1 LRTEVLIVE
10 DNPDTVE
17 LLTEILGRHPVALS
31 SVGLA
36 SQCLKAVEARRPDI
50 VLLDYR
56 LPDGDGLDLIGR
68 ILAEYPRTQ
77 VILMTAFGSI
87 PMAVEAVNR
96 GALDVLA
103 KPFDLE
109 QLEVTLQRA
118 LRVASL
124 LAQTRQVREELDR
137 RFRTPG
143 LVGQSPPFLEALR
156 LAGEV
161 AATDATVLITGE
173 SGTGKELFAR
183 AIHDNSPRKDHSF
196 FPINCSAIPDTLLE
210 SELFGYRRGAFTGAD
225 SDRQGILDRAS
236 GGTVFLDEI
245 AETSPAFQAK
255 LLRVLQDREFLPLG
269 ASQLRRCDVRVL
281 AATNKP
287 LARWVAEGKFRED
300 LYFRI
305 NGFEIVLPPLR
316 ERREDLVPLAEHFLT
331 EIARAQ
337 GKPLPALG
345 KGVAAALREHGWP
358 GNVRE
363 LRNKLEMA
371 SILRRG
377 GRIEVHDLFP
387 GLRTGEGAGKAGI
400 AGWVLPVDG
409 VHWEEVE
416 RHLLEQAMERT
427 RGNVTRAARL
437 LGLSR
442 ATLRYRLQKY
452 DLSSTE
458 T

>member
-17 LLTEILGRHPVALS
+17 LLTEVLGRHPVALS

-96 GALDVLA
+96 GALDVLS

-118 LRVASL
+118 LRVAGL
-124 LAQTRQVREELDR
+124 LARTRQDREELDR

-183 AIHDNSPRKDHSF
+183 AIHDNSPRHERAF

-305 NGFEIVLPPLR
+305 NGFEIALPPLR
-316 ERREDLVPLAEHFLT
+316 ERKEDLVPLAEHFLT

-337 GKPLPALG
+337 GRPLPALG

-371 SILRRG
+371 SILHRG

-387 GLRTGEGAGKAGI
+387 GLRTGEGAGKSGI

-416 RHLLEQAMERT
+416 RHLLVQALERS
-427 RGNVTRAARL
+427 RGNVTQAAKL

-442 ATLRYRLQKY
+442 ATLRYRLQKH
-452 DLSSTE
+452 DLTPSE
-458 T
+458 G